1 MISEDSDLY
10 REHPDWAFAIP
21 GRKPVRSRNQL
32 VLDFSRGDVVDYI
45 YDKNNNRYIVT
56 ILNVEGVNFTQIT
69 FESLFEINRNNWK
82 DFKFFKP
89 NSEMPSTAYDFNDG
103 SGVYKWRDIESF
115 EFVNNNSEVF
125 TNGAHY
131 IHQNINFF
139 LRRQDPY
146 GLYGLNNTNN
156 LWA

>member
-1 MISEDSDLY
+1 M
-10 REHPDWAFAIP
+10 
-21 GRKPVRSRNQL
+21 
-32 VLDFSRGDVVDYI
+32 
-45 YDKNNNRYIVT
+45 
-56 ILNVEGVNFTQIT
+56 
-69 FESLFEINRNNWK
+69 K

-125 TNGAHY
+125 NDVFTNGAHY

-146 GLYGLNNTNN
+146 GLYGLNPRGNDNFPYEYQLLEQTGNEKDVTPAEHFTDGDTQ
-156 LWA
+156 LC